1 MIKGKEAAVVWDG
14 LRSVILIGNDQS
26 DKQRDWNKDKD
37 RPVVYSMVE
46 KSDLSRYQRSRRR
59 SVDRSGRERPG

>member
-1 MIKGKEAAVVWDG
+1 MIKGKEADVVWDG

-46 KSDLSRYQRSRRR
+46 KSGLSRYQRSRRR
-59 SVDRSGRERPG
+59 